1 MVDQSNFG
9 DGVGEAALPLHVIG
23 GLVVQLGG
31 GGINLCPGV
40 GGRQSFPKNF
50 LREGNA

>member
-9 DGVGEAALPLHVIG
+9 DGVGEVALPLHVIG

-40 GGRQSFPKNF
+40 GGRQSFPKK
-50 LREGNA
+50 